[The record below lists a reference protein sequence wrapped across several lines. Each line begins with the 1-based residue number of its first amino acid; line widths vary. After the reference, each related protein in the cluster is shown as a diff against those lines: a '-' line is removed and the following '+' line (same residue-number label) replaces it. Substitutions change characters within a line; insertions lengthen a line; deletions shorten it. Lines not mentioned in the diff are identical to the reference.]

1 MIKSQ
6 FSYCPSIWMFS
17 SRQSNN
23 LINKVHERS
32 LRLIT
37 NNQNSSFETL
47 FQNNKDITFNQKNL
61 QILMTEVYDI
71 VKGEALAI
79 MKNLFIFGENIYNIG
94 NFEIIA
100 NENKNTVRYGLENL
114 SKSSPFTEWK
124 VTTSNSES
132 TVRKCFVVK
141 HTKKGN

>member
-114 SKSSPFTEWK
+114 NKSSSITEWK

>member
-17 SRQSNN
+17 TRQSNN

-47 FQNNKDITFNQKNL
+47 FQNNTDITFNQKNL

-114 SKSSPFTEWK
+114 NKSSSITEWK

>member
-47 FQNNKDITFNQKNL
+47 FQNNKDITFHQKNL

-71 VKGEALAI
+71 VKGGALAI

-100 NENKNTVRYGLENL
+100 NKNKNTVRYGLENL
-114 SKSSPFTEWK
+114 NKSASITEWK

>member
-1 MIKSQ
+1 
-6 FSYCPSIWMFS
+6 
-17 SRQSNN
+17 
-23 LINKVHERS
+23 
-32 LRLIT
+32 
-37 NNQNSSFETL
+37 
-47 FQNNKDITFNQKNL
+47 
-61 QILMTEVYDI
+61 MTEVYDI

-79 MKNLFIFGENIYNIG
+79 MKNLFIFEENIYNIG

-114 SKSSPFTEWK
+114 NKSSSITEWK